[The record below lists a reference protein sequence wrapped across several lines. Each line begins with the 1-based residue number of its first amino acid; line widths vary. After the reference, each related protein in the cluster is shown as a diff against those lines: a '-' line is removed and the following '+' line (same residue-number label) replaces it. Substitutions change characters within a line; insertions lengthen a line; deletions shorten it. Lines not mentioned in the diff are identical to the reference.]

1 MDLLKLVAVFCIIIL
16 VMWMKKP
23 LLIAVL
29 AATLGTIILYSLPPE
44 TTYAAVVLKRC
55 HQLDYHRGPSGFL
68 FHHLSPTNAG
78 EAEKPE

>member
-44 TTYAAVVLKRC
+44 TTYAAVIK
-55 HQLDYHRGPSGFL
+55 GATSWTTIE
-68 FHHLSPTNAG
+68 LSLIHI
-78 EAEKPE
+78 